1 MPNRKCMKGYTMN
14 SNGSCVPIKR
24 TNTKQRGL
32 PNSTSRITSRNRNRA
47 VLPCCFQECE
57 DTQYMRAYCRSPGDS
72 SVYIDVYHNWTIG
85 GTMGCE
91 LVSYSMEQLKSSALY
106 KFLRGLTF
114 MHPGTPDKA
123 YCNNGTLYVADVQ
136 TMCENHP
143 FGNLGDPNDDGIC
156 VFPHHG
162 TITACAGYYTQTGD
176 TTTNIYG
183 VDLQWDPLD
192 DNAPYL
198 CGNWQPF
205 VSSAPKFPGEF
216 KRGGR
221 IGRRGKR
228 RKR

>member
-1 MPNRKCMKGYTMN
+1 M
-14 SNGSCVPIKR
+14 
-24 TNTKQRGL
+24 L
-32 PNSTSRITSRNRNRA
+32 
-47 VLPCCFQECE
+47 
-57 DTQYMRAYCRSPGDS
+57 
-72 SVYIDVYHNWTIG
+72 
-85 GTMGCE
+85 
-91 LVSYSMEQLKSSALY
+91 LY
-106 KFLRGLTF
+106 
-114 MHPGTPDKA
+114 
-123 YCNNGTLYVADVQ
+123 
-136 TMCENHP
+136 
-143 FGNLGDPNDDGIC
+143 
-156 VFPHHG
+156 
-162 TITACAGYYTQTGD
+162 YYD